1 MTNMAKKLEG
11 VHVAV
16 LMGGPGSEREV
27 SLASGAGVVGA
38 LREAGALV
46 DEVVVNGPEFAVPE
60 GTAVAF
66 NVVHGTFGE
75 DGQIQAILEGRGIA
89 YTGEGIEGSRL
100 AFDKILSK
108 ERFVKAGVPTAA
120 FERVKAGERPT
131 IGAPCVVKAPREGSS
146 VGVYI
151 VRDPGALEQAL
162 RDASAFADE
171 ILVEAFFAGRELTVG
186 ILGDQTLPVI
196 EIVPKEGFYDFK
208 NKYPFLNPAG
218 GATHYCPAHLDP
230 ETTARVQQVAREAH
244 RALGLEVYSRVDVLL
259 ADDGALC
266 VLEVNTIPGMTSTSL
281 LPEAAA
287 AAGIPFSELC
297 ARIVELSLARTKGDT
312 P

>member
-1 MTNMAKKLEG
+1 MTNIAKQLEG
-11 VHVAV
+11 VRVAV

-27 SLASGAGVVGA
+27 SLASGAGVVEA
-38 LREAGALV
+38 LREAGARV
-46 DEVVVNGPEFAVPE
+46 EQVVVDGPGFEVPE
-60 GTAVAF
+60 GVAVAF

-75 DGQIQAILEGRGIA
+75 DGQIQTILADRGIA

-120 FERVKAGERPT
+120 FERVPAGGRPT

-151 VRDPGALEQAL
+151 VREPAALEQAL
-162 RDASAFADE
+162 QDASTFSGE
-171 ILVEAFFAGRELTVG
+171 ILVEEFFAGRELTVG

-208 NKYPFLNPAG
+208 NKYPFLNPSG
-218 GATHYCPAHLDP
+218 GATHFCPAPLDE
-230 ETTARVQQVAREAH
+230 ETTARVQRVAWEAH

-259 ADDGALC
+259 SDDGELC
-266 VLEVNTIPGMTSTSL
+266 VLEVNTIPGMTSASL

-287 AAGIPFSELC
+287 AAGISFSALC
-297 ARIVELSLARTKGDT
+297 ARIVELSLARGKGDA